1 MDEKF
6 HARSGKA
13 EFDEDNASQ
22 QQVSRKFTPEA
33 GPSLP
38 SPYAPPPFAPPPFS
52 SALPTTVPTNGLN
65 ISTLLENIK
74 GVWLLDPLAPQS
86 TDRSVLQVLVDRRAG
101 RRPRRFHNMT
111 TGAPTAKLDS
121 RRGSIFATIQV
132 VGESAIPATATIRST
147 THDGNIVLELVS
159 ARPNLLSTHIQMR
172 AVPVPCWTS
181 FSYHRVLSEG
191 IGNISLLIPRSFSG
205 VVELRGR
212 RGDIE
217 LLPALAAYARVERA
231 NNNETVVVIGSIAP
245 PTPGF
250 AGVGDIARIY
260 SRSGR
265 MRLGFCGEDSFT
277 ESGSIIGQ
285 IFQRFTR

>member
-6 HARSGKA
+6 RDARSEKA
-13 EFDEDNASQ
+13 ELEEYQSATQ
-22 QQVSRKFTPEA
+22 QQVARQFAPEA
-33 GPSLP
+33 GPSFP
-38 SPYAPPPFAPPPFS
+38 PPYVPPPYAPPPTAPPPS
-52 SALPTTVPTNGLN
+52 SSVVPSVPTNGLN
-65 ISTLLENIK
+65 ISTMFENIR

-86 TDRSVLQVLVDRRAG
+86 TDRSILQILVDRRAG

-121 RRGSIFATIQV
+121 RRGNIFATFQV

-159 ARPNLLSTHIQMR
+159 KAPSRTINVDAYSRT
-172 AVPVPCWTS
+172 
-181 FSYHRVLSEG
+181 
-191 IGNISLLIPRSFSG
+191 GNISLLIPRSFSG

-231 NNNETVVVIGSIAP
+231 NNNETIVVIGNIAP

-250 AGVGDIARIY
+250 AGVGDLARIY

-285 IFQRFTR
+285 IFQRFTA